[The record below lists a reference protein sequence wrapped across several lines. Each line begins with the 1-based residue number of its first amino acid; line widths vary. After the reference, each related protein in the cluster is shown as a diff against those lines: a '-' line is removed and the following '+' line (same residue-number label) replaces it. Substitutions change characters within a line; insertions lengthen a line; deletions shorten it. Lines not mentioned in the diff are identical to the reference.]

1 MGPIG
6 RKACATLGITL
17 ALSLPGIAQA
27 ETTLNALF
35 MAQAG
40 YSETDIRGMTD
51 AFQKAHPDIQVKLE
65 FVPYETLHDKITLAS
80 GSGGGYDVVLFDVIW
95 PAEFAANNVLADVTG
110 RIDTKTRTGVQDG
123 AWTTVDYKGK
133 SYGMP
138 WLMDSKLFFYNKA
151 MLEKAGITKPP
162 ATWPEVIKDAEIL
175 KQKGIVEYPIVWSW
189 SQAEAIICDYAVLV
203 QAFGGSFVD
212 GDNKPTFQTGGGLDA
227 LNFMV
232 ATLKNGTTNPH
243 STEYLE
249 EDVRRVFSSGQ
260 AAFALNWT
268 YMYNQANTDPKESQ
282 VTGQVGV
289 MAPPGVDG
297 KSTVSTVNGAMG
309 LGIPAGSKNQDAAWT
324 YISYLASPEIEAKY
338 STSAPSIW
346 KSYYED
352 PAVKNGPNAAL
363 LEAQSKSFA
372 SLFARP
378 FVVDYQ
384 QFSTRL
390 QQALQQAL
398 LDQASAED
406 ALKSAAS
413 DLASGG

>member
-1 MGPIG
+1 MGWIG
-6 RKACATLGITL
+6 RQACATLGITL
-17 ALSLPGIAQA
+17 LLSLPGAAQA
-27 ETTLNALF
+27 QTTLNALF

-40 YSETDIRGMTD
+40 YSEAQIREMTD
-51 AFQKAHPDIQVKLE
+51 AFQKAHSDIQVKLE
-65 FVPYETLHDKITLAS
+65 FVPYEALHDKITLAS

-95 PAEFAANNVLADVTG
+95 PAEFAANNVLTDVTD
-110 RIDTKTRTGVQDG
+110 RIDAKTRSGVQDG
-123 AWTTVDYKGK
+123 AWTTVDYKGR

-138 WLMDSKLFFYNKA
+138 WLMDSKFLFYNKA
-151 MLEKAGITKPP
+151 MLEKAGISKPP
-162 ATWPEVIKDAEIL
+162 ASWPEVIKDAEVL

-189 SQAEAIICDYAVLV
+189 SQAEAIICDYAVLM
-203 QAFGGSFVD
+203 QAFGGKFVD
-212 GDNKPTFQTGGGLDA
+212 DNGKPAFQTGGGVDA

-232 ATLKNGTTNPH
+232 DTLKNGTTNPH

-268 YMYNQANTDPKESQ
+268 YMYDQANNNAKESQ

-289 MAPPGVDG
+289 IAPPGVEG

-309 LGIPAGSKNQDAAWT
+309 LGIPTGSKNKDAAWT
-324 YISYLASPEIEAKY
+324 YITYLASPEVETKY
-338 STSAPSIW
+338 ASAAPPIW
-346 KSYYED
+346 KAYYDD

-398 LDQASAED
+398 LGQASAED

-413 DLASGG
+413 DLAGG